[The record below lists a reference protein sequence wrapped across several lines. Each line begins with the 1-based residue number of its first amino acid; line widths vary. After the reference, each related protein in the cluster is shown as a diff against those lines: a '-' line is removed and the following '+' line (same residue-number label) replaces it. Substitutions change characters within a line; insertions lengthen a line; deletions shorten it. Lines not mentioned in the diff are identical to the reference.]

1 MVVASIACRGEGAS
15 KWHDDRWRT
24 APQSRAKDFDQ
35 ETRAQG
41 VFPLQMLPARI
52 QGQTHAH
59 LCEQFHLRIQ
69 LSLSTRGCRD
79 F

>member
-15 KWHDDRWRT
+15 KWHDDRWH
-24 APQSRAKDFDQ
+24 SRATHFDQ